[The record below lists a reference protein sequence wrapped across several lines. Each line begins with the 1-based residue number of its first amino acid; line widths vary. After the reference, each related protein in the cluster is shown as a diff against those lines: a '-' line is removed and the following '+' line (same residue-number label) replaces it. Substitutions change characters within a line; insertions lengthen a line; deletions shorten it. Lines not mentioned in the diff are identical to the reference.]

1 MALFKSGSVLLGTL
15 VALLPA
21 ALLPAY
27 AAQPIEKGM
36 HFQES
41 VTDVGN
47 YAISFHDY
55 WLLPLITVISLFVLG
70 LLVWAIIRY
79 RASANPVPS
88 KTTHNTLI
96 EVVWTVVPVFLL
108 IIIAIP
114 SWKLLQLEGDIPK
127 ADVVIKAT
135 GHQWYWSY
143 EYPGQDIGFDS
154 LMLSDADAK
163 AKGEPRLLG
172 VDNRVVVPVNK
183 VVKVQITAADVIHS
197 WAMPAFFVKMDA
209 VPGRL
214 NETWFKANKTGVYYG
229 QCSELCGIRHGYMP
243 IAVEVVSQDQYEAW
257 LREAKTKFALNSTN
271 NQLASV
277 AAADLAE

>member
-143 EYPGQDIGFDS
+143 EYPGQYIGFDS